1 LIVRPRHRKPRSPWV
16 VRGIGIAVLAVV
28 AALGVSFIL
37 WLDEPPDAPPPPPPV
52 PAGLVY
58 EPKEGAVV
66 AVADHDGHV
75 FFLHA
80 TFANDPTCEPKCY
93 ESELRELGA
102 RGGTKVGNASGEPTT
117 LAASATHATWGR
129 SGLWDLQLLAGGERK
144 PLSTGG
150 ERAAL
155 DATHAYF
162 AGRELSRVALD
173 TGKSE
178 ALVAGATAVDVG
190 IDDLSVYYLE
200 PGARTLWRM
209 LKQGGART
217 PIAKELDGVVR
228 LSVGKGRV
236 YVAARG
242 KPPSTQ
248 GKIWDIATDG
258 TDRKE
263 LATFEGDPAS
273 MDSSSGKVDWVVYK
287 PGEQAALFTVTA
299 GSSARELRKFDPPL
313 LKGSGDSKRE
323 LAPDI
328 ASTDRFVYVTSAAGL
343 LQVDRR

>member
-1 LIVRPRHRKPRSPWV
+1 ML
-16 VRGIGIAVLAVV
+16 ALLAVG
-28 AALGVSFIL
+28 GVLLIL
-37 WLDEPPDAPPPPPPV
+37 WLDKPSPEAPPPAAPV
-52 PAGLVY
+52 SGGVVF

-66 AVADHDGHV
+66 AVADHDGRV

-80 TFANDPTCEPKCY
+80 TFANDPSCEPKCY
-93 ESELRELGA
+93 ESELRELGV
-102 RGGTKVGNASGEPTT
+102 RGGTKLGNAGGEPTT
-117 LAASATHATWGR
+117 LAASNTHATWGR
-129 SGLWDLQLLAGGERK
+129 SGLWDLQPLAGGERK

-162 AGRELSRVALD
+162 AGRELSRIALD

-178 ALVAGATAVDVG
+178 LLVGSASAVDVG
-190 IDDLSVYYLE
+190 IDNLSVYYLE

-217 PIAKELDGVVR
+217 PIAKELDGIVR

-248 GKIWDIATDG
+248 GTIWDIAADG

-263 LATFEGDPAS
+263 LAKFEGDPVAL
-273 MDSSSGKVDWVVYK
+273 DSASGKVDWIVYK
-287 PGEQAALFTVTA
+287 PGSQAVLYTAAA
-299 GSSARELRKFDPPL
+299 GSPARELRKFDAPV

-323 LAPDI
+323 LAPDV
-328 ASTDRFVYVTSAAGL
+328 ASTERFVYVTSAGGL
-343 LQVDRR
+343 LQIERR

>member
-1 LIVRPRHRKPRSPWV
+1 MLAAF
-16 VRGIGIAVLAVV
+16 AVA
-28 AALGVSFIL
+28 GVTLIL
-37 WLDEPPDAPPPPPPV
+37 WLDKAPAAAPPPPPP
-52 PAGLVY
+52 PAGIVY

-66 AVADHDGHV
+66 AVTDHDGRV

-80 TFANDPTCEPKCY
+80 TFADDPTCEPKCY
-93 ESELRELGA
+93 ASELRELGA
-102 RGGTKVGNASGEPTT
+102 RGGTKLGNAGGEPTT

-129 SGLWDLQLLAGGERK
+129 SGLWDLQPLAGGERK
-144 PLSTGG
+144 PLATGG

-178 ALVAGATAVDVG
+178 TLVGGATAVDVG

-217 PIAKELDGVVR
+217 PIAKELDGIVR

-236 YVAARG
+236 FVAARG
-242 KPPSTQ
+242 KQPSTQ
-248 GKIWDIATDG
+248 GRIWDIAADG

-263 LATFEGDPAS
+263 LATFEGDPVA
-273 MDSSSGKVDWVVYK
+273 MDSASGKVDWIVYK
-287 PGEQAALFTVTA
+287 PGAQAVLFTATA
-299 GSSARELRKFDPPL
+299 GSGARELRKFDAPV

-328 ASTDRFVYVTSAAGL
+328 ASTERFVYVTSASGL
-343 LQVDRR
+343 LQIERR